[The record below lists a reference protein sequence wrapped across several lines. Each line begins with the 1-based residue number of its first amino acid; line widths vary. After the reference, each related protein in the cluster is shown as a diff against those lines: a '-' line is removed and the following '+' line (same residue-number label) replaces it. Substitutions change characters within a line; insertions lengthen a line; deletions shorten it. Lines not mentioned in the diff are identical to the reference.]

1 MYKNCIF
8 DLYGTL
14 VDIHTNEKKEELWEK
29 LAMLYRYYGADYE
42 TEELRTMYAILVKGK
57 QKKAAEAVFS
67 GKKKIYPEIKLEEVF
82 QELYLLKNVKAT
94 MEQAVYTGQMF
105 RILSTEY
112 IRLYEGTAEMLKAL
126 QDNGKKIYLLSNA
139 QRIFTEYEIRALG
152 LEPFFEKIYLSS
164 EYGWQKPDLRFYNI
178 LLAEC
183 QLSVKESVM
192 VGNDG
197 VCDIQ
202 GAKEAGLSTVY
213 IHSNISPDEPLP
225 KADHVLKK
233 MDMEKLTKIL
243 LECV

>member
-57 QKKAAEAVFS
+57 QKKAAEA
-67 GKKKIYPEIKLEEVF
+67 
-82 QELYLLKNVKAT
+82 A
-94 MEQAVYTGQMF
+94 
-105 RILSTEY
+105 
-112 IRLYEGTAEMLKAL
+112 
-126 QDNGKKIYLLSNA
+126 
-139 QRIFTEYEIRALG
+139 
-152 LEPFFEKIYLSS
+152 
-164 EYGWQKPDLRFYNI
+164 
-178 LLAEC
+178 
-183 QLSVKESVM
+183 
-192 VGNDG
+192 
-197 VCDIQ
+197 
-202 GAKEAGLSTVY
+202 LSTVY

-225 KADHVLKK
+225 KADQVLKK